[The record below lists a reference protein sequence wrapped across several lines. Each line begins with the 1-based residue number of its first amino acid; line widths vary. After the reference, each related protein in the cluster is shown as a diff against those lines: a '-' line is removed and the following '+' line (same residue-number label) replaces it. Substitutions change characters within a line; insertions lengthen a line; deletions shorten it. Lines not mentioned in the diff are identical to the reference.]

1 MTLNFQSLQRA
12 AAQLEKSYGY
22 LHSDMARDNAE
33 LRDEFRSATIQ
44 KFEYTYEL
52 AVKMIRRQLA
62 EIVSDP
68 MRLHSIVFNDLMRE
82 AEDAGIIADANAFSR
97 YRAMRN
103 ETSHTYD
110 ETTAE
115 KVAAEAGGFLS
126 DMRFLLKQLER
137 LNR

>member
-1 MTLNFQSLQRA
+1 MSLNFQSLQRA
-12 AAQLEKSYGY
+12 AAQVEKSYGY
-22 LHSDMARDNAE
+22 LHSDMAKDNAE

-62 EIVSDP
+62 EIASDP
-68 MRLHSIVFNDLMRE
+68 MRLRSVVFNDLMRE
-82 AEDAGIIADANAFSR
+82 AADAGIIADAKSFVR
-97 YRAMRN
+97 YRAVRN
-103 ETSHTYD
+103 ETSHTY
-110 ETTAE
+110 EEKTAE
-115 KVAAEAGGFLS
+115 KVVASVGDFLS

>member
-12 AAQLEKSYGY
+12 VAQLEKSYGY
-22 LHSDMARDNAE
+22 LHSDMARGNAE

-68 MRLHSIVFNDLMRE
+68 MRLRSIVFNDLMRE
-82 AEDAGIIADANAFSR
+82 AEDAGIIADANAFSH

-115 KVAAEAGGFLS
+115 KVAAEAGDFLS

>member
-12 AAQLEKSYGY
+12 VAQLEKSYGY

-68 MRLHSIVFNDLMRE
+68 MRLRSIAFNDLMRE
-82 AEDAGIIADANAFSR
+82 AEDAGVIADARAFVR
-97 YRAMRN
+97 YRTMRN
-103 ETSHTYD
+103 ETSHTY
-110 ETTAE
+110 EEKTAE
-115 KVAAEAGGFLS
+115 KVAASAGDFLS

>member
-12 AAQLEKSYGY
+12 VAQLEKSYGY

-52 AVKMIRRQLA
+52 AVTMIRRQLS

-68 MRLHSIVFNDLMRE
+68 MRLRSIVFNDLMRE
-82 AEDAGIIADANAFSR
+82 AEDAGIIADANAFSL

-115 KVAAEAGGFLS
+115 KVAAEAGDFLS